1 MAELPGFSIDRVA
14 AAAEGDPE
22 VLRLENLDTDL
33 RPHPSAIEAT
43 KRALDEDAWNSYLP
57 FQGSVALREEVA
69 RHVARLS
76 GQPYAADEVCLTCG
90 GTEGVLDALFAL
102 TDPGDEVVLTDPTY
116 AGLVNRVRICG
127 GVPRFAP
134 LIADDDGF
142 RLDADRLSAA
152 CTDKTRALLL
162 MSPAMPSG
170 CVFTS
175 DDWQAVARL
184 CRERNLW
191 LIYVAAMERILFD
204 GAELVHPARF
214 LRDRTLIVGSAS
226 KELRLIGWRI
236 GWVAGPREI
245 LADVARAHIYNAVT
259 VPGAAQAGVLAAL
272 QAGDGDVKTCVAE
285 WQRRRDAML
294 AGLRGLPV
302 VRPQGGW
309 SLLLDVAGLGLE
321 PREASA
327 RLLERGKIAATPMNG
342 WGAVEADRYVRFVY
356 SNEPV
361 ERLAGLRERVL
372 RSLTP

>member
-1 MAELPGFSIDRVA
+1 
-14 AAAEGDPE
+14 

-69 RHVARLS
+69 RHVGRLS
-76 GQPYAADEVCLTCG
+76 AQQYSADEVCITCG
-90 GTEGVLDALFAL
+90 GTEGVIDALFAT

-116 AGLVNRVRICG
+116 AGLVNRVRLSG

-134 LIADDDGF
+134 LIGDDDGF
-142 RLDADRLSAA
+142 RLGVEQLSTA
-152 CTDKTRALLL
+152 CTERTRALML
-162 MSPAMPSG
+162 MSPSMPSG
-170 CVFTS
+170 CVFTRA
-175 DDWQAVARL
+175 DWEAIARL
-184 CRERNLW
+184 CRERDLW

-204 GAELVHPARF
+204 GRELVHPASL

-245 LADVARAHIYNAVT
+245 LSDVTRAHIYNAVT

-272 QAGDGDVKTCVAE
+272 QAGDADVSACVAE
-285 WQRRRDAML
+285 WQRRRDALL
-294 AGLRGLPV
+294 AELRGLPV
-302 VRPQGGW
+302 IPPHGGW
-309 SLLLDVAGLGLE
+309 SLLLDVGALGLD
-321 PREASA
+321 PRDASA

-342 WGAVEADRYVRFVY
+342 WGDREADRYLRFVFA
-356 SNEPV
+356 NEPL
-361 ERLAGLRERVL
+361 ERLRGLRERVL
-372 RSLTP
+372 GALA